1 MRPGWDSALPRGF
14 RSVRDR
20 MGVRPVV
27 KRETEVADN
36 EQMLQLAARA
46 LQAGNK
52 EGARMM
58 FRQVYERDNRNERA
72 LYGLARVAK
81 TPAERTQYLKRL
93 LKVNPQHE
101 GARTLMKK
109 LRYKR
114 AANENRTLLIGGA
127 AVVTLIV
134 LVVAIVLLVLS
145 MPR

>member
-1 MRPGWDSALPRGF
+1 MPFTTGW
-14 RSVRDR
+14 
-20 MGVRPVV
+20 GVRPVV
-27 KRETEVADN
+27 KRQTEVADN
-36 EQMLQLAARA
+36 EQLLQLATNA
-46 LQAGNK
+46 LRAGNK

-81 TPAERTQYLKRL
+81 TPTERAQFLKRL
-93 LKVNPQHE
+93 LKLNPQHE
-101 GARTLMKK
+101 GGRALMKK

-114 AANENRTLLIGGA
+114 AANENRMLLIGGA

-134 LVVAIVLLVLS
+134 LVVAIILLVLS